1 MATLYLSL
9 GTNLGDR
16 QSNLDTALTLIGQR
30 IGMVHVKSSVI
41 ETEPWGFESP
51 NRFMNMVVR
60 VLTELK
66 PLEVLKAT
74 QEIEKEM
81 GRASKSDAEGYK
93 DRIIDIDILLY
104 DDVVMDTPELKI
116 PHPLMYK
123 RRFVMDPLSEIA
135 PHLIKTC

>member
-1 MATLYLSL
+1 
-9 GTNLGDR
+9 
-16 QSNLDTALTLIGQR
+16 
-30 IGMVHVKSSVI
+30 
-41 ETEPWGFESP
+41 
-51 NRFMNMVVR
+51 MNMVAK
-60 VLTELK
+60 VLTVLK

-81 GRASKSDAEGYK
+81 GRTSKSGAEGYK

-123 RRFVMDPLSEIA
+123 RRLLRAASQWRLSSQVAIA
-135 PHLIKTC
+135 